1 MDHIIIRAARPD
13 DVDAMARLLL
23 ESAESQNARE
33 SLCVDA
39 ADLLRDGF
47 GDAPRFHALVAEV
60 SGRIV
65 GLALY
70 YFNFSTWTSIN
81 GLHLE
86 DLYVERAWRRSGVA
100 AALMRE
106 LVDVAIRHHCRRFQW
121 FVLRSNEDARRF
133 YESLGAKTLENWAF
147 MQLDV
152 TTAAKS
158 GPSVL
163 GRQPAQV
170 PRHPFE
176 G

>member
-1 MDHIIIRAARPD
+1 MGRHGSVIIRPAGRD
-13 DVDAMARLLL
+13 DVGAMARLLL

-39 ADLLRDGF
+39 ADLLREGF

-60 SGRIV
+60 SGHIV

-70 YFNFSTWTSIN
+70 YFNFSTWKSIN

-86 DLYVERAWRRSGVA
+86 DLYVERAWRRRGIA

-106 LVDVAIRHHCRRFQW
+106 LADVAVRHHCRRFQW
-121 FVLRSNEDARRF
+121 FVLQSNDGARRF
-133 YESLGAKTLENWAF
+133 YVSLGAQTSDDWAF

-152 TTAAKS
+152 TTADKDAS
-158 GPSVL
+158 
-163 GRQPAQV
+163 A
-170 PRHPFE
+170 
-176 G
+176 